1 MKHHLT
7 WVAGIARL
15 GYAARGVV
23 YLTVGYLILNAALEI
38 EEAEDVKEMLYAINS
53 QPYGNYLLLG
63 LAAGLVAYAFWR
75 LVQSLLDVD
84 DHGHAP
90 RALILRAALV
100 ISAFLYASIA
110 YACIQISLNLGTGG
124 GSQIRKTVAH
134 LLGWPAGRWLVGAAA
149 VVVCIT
155 GIVHIRK
162 AWVGG
167 FRKWFAASAGAM
179 CIIDPVSR
187 VGLIARGLLFV
198 AISAFVLYSA
208 ITLDASDAGGLKT
221 VLVWA
226 QQRIYGRFL
235 LGGMGAGLFAFG
247 AYSLIE
253 AFVRRVG
260 LDDDEKPA

>member
-1 MKHHLT
+1 MKHHRT
-7 WVAGIARL
+7 MIAGIARL

-23 YLTVGYLILNAALEI
+23 YLTVGFLIVNAALEL
-38 EEAEDVKEMLYAINS
+38 EEAEDVSEMLHAINS
-53 QPYGNYLLLG
+53 QPYGSYLLLG

-75 LVQSLLDVD
+75 FVQSLLDVD
-84 DHGHAP
+84 GHGRDL
-90 RALILRAALV
+90 RALILRVALV

-110 YACIQISLNLGTGG
+110 FACVQIGLNLGSDG
-124 GSQIRKTVAH
+124 GSKIQKTVAH
-134 LLGWPAGRWLVGAAA
+134 LLGWPAGRWLVAAAA

-167 FRKWFAASAGAM
+167 FRKWFSASTAAM
-179 CIIDPVSR
+179 RIIDPVSR

-198 AISAFVLYSA
+198 AISGFVLYSA
-208 ITLDASDAGGLKT
+208 FTLDPSDAGGLKT
-221 VLVWA
+221 VLLWA
-226 QQRIYGRFL
+226 QQRLYGRFL
-235 LGGMGAGLFAFG
+235 LGGIGVGLFAFG

-260 LDDDEKPA
+260 LNSN